1 MFEIDLEE
9 QISNL
14 EKDRE
19 KVLNSY
25 LKKGRTKEEFEKNYK
40 DRFYPTLVYDKE
52 GKLVKKGLF
61 DNTTIIRIE

>member
-1 MFEIDLEE
+1 MYEI
-9 QISNL
+9 NL
-14 EKDRE
+14 ERQKSILKRDRE
-19 KVLNSY
+19 RILKSY